1 MNNSECPSIEYLHE
15 CFSYDHLS
23 GLMVWKVRPI
33 THFARERD
41 HAAWNARFAGKNAGS
56 MNKGYWR
63 VEVSK
68 KPMGVHRI
76 AWAMHYGEYPE
87 GWIDHINGDRSDNR
101 IINLRVTDPVGNAT
115 NQKMP
120 ANNSSGVAGV
130 SYVPR
135 DNKWKAY
142 IYHGNKFVYLGYF
155 VDKND
160 AIAARKMAE
169 VKYGFHENHG
179 R

>member
-41 HAAWNARFAGKNAGS
+41 HAAWNARFAGKKAGS

-68 KPMGVHRI
+68 NRWVFI
-76 AWAMHYGEYPE
+76 ALHGQCIM
-87 GWIDHINGDRSDNR
+87 
-101 IINLRVTDPVGNAT
+101 
-115 NQKMP
+115 
-120 ANNSSGVAGV
+120 ANT
-130 SYVPR
+130 
-135 DNKWKAY
+135 
-142 IYHGNKFVYLGYF
+142 
-155 VDKND
+155 
-160 AIAARKMAE
+160 RKDGLTTSME
-169 VKYGFHENHG
+169 TGLTTG
-179 R
+179 

>member
-41 HAAWNARFAGKNAGS
+41 HGAWNARFAGKNAGS

-68 KPMGVHRI
+68 QPMGVHRI

-87 GWIDHINGDRSDNR
+87 GWIDHIN
-101 IINLRVTDPVGNAT
+101 
-115 NQKMP
+115 
-120 ANNSSGVAGV
+120 
-130 SYVPR
+130 
-135 DNKWKAY
+135 
-142 IYHGNKFVYLGYF
+142 
-155 VDKND
+155 
-160 AIAARKMAE
+160 
-169 VKYGFHENHG
+169 
-179 R
+179 